1 MIVPPIRHVVFALC
15 ALAWVFSPMLE
26 PVLGGTESYLQKIQ
40 TLYDNKEYQKALEEV
55 AKLDRETSGAPEVHR
70 LKIRTLLKLG
80 NPKDALKEYDKL
92 VQTMKQ
98 DDPLILREIALEFI
112 VILTKDM
119 REQMRGAA
127 YTALKEWQSPG
138 AIPFFED
145 GLSDGSGLVRALAA
159 EGLAKLDE
167 GRRSIRFQ
175 KALEDQAA
183 LVKEAVLK
191 GFAKSDD
198 TSIIRLVEPALKD
211 PEVRVRVAAAQVL
224 CHLKRPKGC
233 ERLLQYAKAPNPD
246 ERASAIRALVDRQ
259 SSEVL
264 PILIESSE
272 HKQPS
277 VRGASATGFAHVPT
291 AEAVTALTRL
301 LRDPLPPVRIA
312 AAVSLGQLRGF
323 DVRTPLHGALDDRD
337 LSVRAFVI
345 GALLEQGERYEILAG
360 PILALTNAKEPA
372 VRAAVARALGHAVES
387 NREPTRS
394 ALMLLVQDTV
404 PRVRI
409 AAIKSTAK
417 IDDSR
422 AIPLLKQGLHDED
435 DAVRATAGG
444 ALLKVVPPKE

>member
-1 MIVPPIRHVVFALC
+1 
-15 ALAWVFSPMLE
+15 MLE

-80 NPKDALKEYDKL
+80 NPKDALTEYDQL

-167 GRRSIRFQ
+167 GRRSIRFR

-198 TSIIRLVEPALKD
+198 TSIIPLVEPALKD
-211 PEVRVRVAAAQVL
+211 PEVRVRVAAAQVF

-259 SSEVL
+259 PSEVL

-337 LSVRAFVI
+337 LPVRAFVI

-360 PILALTNAKEPA
+360 PIQALTNAKEPA

-444 ALLKVVPPKE
+444 ALLKVVPSKE

>member
-1 MIVPPIRHVVFALC
+1 
-15 ALAWVFSPMLE
+15 MLE
-26 PVLGGTESYLQKIQ
+26 PVFGGTESNLRKIQ
-40 TLYDNKEYQKALEEV
+40 TLYDNQEYQKALEEV

-70 LKIRTLLKLG
+70 LKIFTLLKLG
-80 NPKDALKEYDKL
+80 NPKDALTEYDEL
-92 VQTMKQ
+92 VQVLKRE
-98 DDPLILREIALEFI
+98 DSSILREIALGF
-112 VILTKDM
+112 VLVLTKDM
-119 REQMRGAA
+119 REQMRGVA
-127 YTALKEWQSPG
+127 YTALKEWHSSES
-138 AIPFFED
+138 IPYLED

-159 EGLAKLDE
+159 EGLARLDA
-167 GRRSIRFQ
+167 GRRSIRFR

-198 TSIIRLVEPALKD
+198 TSVIPLVEPALND
-211 PEVRVRVAAAQVL
+211 PEVRVRVAAAGVL

-233 ERLLQYAKAPNPD
+233 ELLLRHAKAPNPD
-246 ERASAIRALVDRQ
+246 ERAAAIRALIDRQ
-259 SSEVL
+259 SSEIL

-277 VRGASATGFAHVPT
+277 VRGASATAFAHAPT
-291 AEAVTALTRL
+291 AEAVTALARL

-337 LSVRAFVI
+337 LPVRAFVI
-345 GALLEQGERYEILAG
+345 GALLEQDERYEIVAG
-360 PILALTNAKEPA
+360 PIQALANAKEPA

-387 NREPTRS
+387 NREPARS

-409 AAIKSTAK
+409 AAIKSLAK
-417 IDDSR
+417 IDDRR

-444 ALLKVVPPKE
+444 ALLKIVLPKE

>member
-1 MIVPPIRHVVFALC
+1 
-15 ALAWVFSPMLE
+15 
-26 PVLGGTESYLQKIQ
+26 
-40 TLYDNKEYQKALEEV
+40 
-55 AKLDRETSGAPEVHR
+55 
-70 LKIRTLLKLG
+70 
-80 NPKDALKEYDKL
+80 
-92 VQTMKQ
+92 
-98 DDPLILREIALEFI
+98 
-112 VILTKDM
+112 
-119 REQMRGAA
+119 
-127 YTALKEWQSPG
+127 
-138 AIPFFED
+138 
-145 GLSDGSGLVRALAA
+145 
-159 EGLAKLDE
+159 
-167 GRRSIRFQ
+167 
-175 KALEDQAA
+175 

-198 TSIIRLVEPALKD
+198 TSIIPLVEPALKD
-211 PEVRVRVAAAQVL
+211 PEVRVRVAAAQVF

-259 SSEVL
+259 PSEVL

-337 LSVRAFVI
+337 LPVRAFVI

-360 PILALTNAKEPA
+360 PIQTLTNAKEPA

-444 ALLKVVPPKE
+444 ALLKVVPSKE

>member
-1 MIVPPIRHVVFALC
+1 
-15 ALAWVFSPMLE
+15 MLE

-80 NPKDALKEYDKL
+80 NPKDALTEYDKL

-167 GRRSIRFQ
+167 GRRSIRFR

-198 TSIIRLVEPALKD
+198 TSIIPLVEPALKD
-211 PEVRVRVAAAQVL
+211 PEVRVRVAAAQVF

-259 SSEVL
+259 PSEVL

-337 LSVRAFVI
+337 LPVRAFVI

-360 PILALTNAKEPA
+360 PIQTLTNAKEPA